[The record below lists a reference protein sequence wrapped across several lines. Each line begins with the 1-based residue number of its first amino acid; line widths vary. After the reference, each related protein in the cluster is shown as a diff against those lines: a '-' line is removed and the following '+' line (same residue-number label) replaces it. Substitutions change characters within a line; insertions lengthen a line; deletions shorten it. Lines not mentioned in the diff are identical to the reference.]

1 MPLSGRLW
9 AAYSSVVGAAMQLF
23 DARAAPGCPS
33 VLPPTLLP
41 MSMGLRWGDV
51 GRGRRDGWEMVP
63 PQPCVRP
70 SRRSDDG
77 RLCCWQVARQL
88 FLARGYAAPA
98 RRSGPND
105 GGIDLWIY
113 DEDDNPRSGGRVRVS
128 KLAPERATCSAVFTR
143 SPLYS
148 YPLSPRGAQYPYSPP
163 EAGVFST

>member
-1 MPLSGRLW
+1 MAVTADSSTLLGMPLSGRLW

-23 DARAAPGCPS
+23 DARAAPGCPC

-41 MSMGLRWGDV
+41 AMGRWAGD
-51 GRGRRDGWEMVP
+51 VP

-105 GGIDLWIY
+105 GGIDCAYGCGKETTWTQVVSTFEGGTNGMASLITDNTKGTKEDPGRYGTDLLLW
-113 DEDDNPRSGGRVRVS
+113 VR
-128 KLAPERATCSAVFTR
+128 
-143 SPLYS
+143 
-148 YPLSPRGAQYPYSPP
+148 
-163 EAGVFST
+163 